1 MDIALGRTNS
11 KRQMLERYII
21 VEREFPVPPAS
32 RPPKKPSKAVHPTN
46 ARASTKKAAQP
57 LDHIA
62 LLAHQLRT
70 PLSAINALAQ
80 GLVRRSERM
89 SGEDIRSRAE
99 RIWRASLRL
108 DELIEMIMSYTR
120 ASAGSML
127 LNPSEFNPEALIQR
141 ACREQGNHE
150 PERLFKIDIQGLP
163 ETIVG
168 DPILLE
174 QALVIVLSNAM
185 KYSPPERPIRVTA
198 RAEKNGIAVR
208 VKDEG
213 IGISERDLPF
223 LMQPFFRGCNARGY
237 PGTGLGLSLA
247 WHILKLHGGCL
258 QIESKEG
265 CGTTVNLTIPE
276 RNITGVSGTL

>member
-1 MDIALGRTNS
+1 MI
-11 KRQMLERYII
+11 
-21 VEREFPVPPAS
+21 EREFPVPPVPRS
-32 RPPKKPSKAVHPTN
+32 SKKPSKAAPPTN
-46 ARASTKKAAQP
+46 TRASAKKSALP
-57 LDHIA
+57 LDRIA

-70 PLSAINALAQ
+70 PLSAISALAQ
-80 GLVRRSERM
+80 GLMRRSERM
-89 SGEDIRSRAE
+89 SVEDIHSRAE

-120 ASAGSML
+120 ASASGML
-127 LNPSEFNPEALIQR
+127 LNPSEFNPEALIRR

-150 PERLFKIDIQGLP
+150 PGRLFKINIQGLP

-198 RAEKNGIAVR
+198 RAEKHGIAVR

-223 LMQPFFRGCNARGY
+223 VMQPFFRGRNAKDY

-247 WHILKLHGGCL
+247 WHILKLHGGGL
-258 QIESKEG
+258 QIESKG
-265 CGTTVNLTIPE
+265 GRGTTVTLTIPE
-276 RNITGVSGTL
+276 RNITGASGIL

>member
-1 MDIALGRTNS
+1 MS
-11 KRQMLERYII
+11 
-21 VEREFPVPPAS
+21 PAS
-32 RPPKKPSKAVHPTN
+32 RPPRKPSKAAHPTT
-46 ARASTKKAAQP
+46 ARASAKKTAQP
-57 LDHIA
+57 FDRIA

-80 GLVRRSERM
+80 GLMRRSERM
-89 SGEDIRSRAE
+89 NAEDIRSRAE

-108 DELIEMIMSYTR
+108 DELIEMIMSYTHVS
-120 ASAGSML
+120 ASGML
-127 LNPSEFNPEALIQR
+127 LNPSDFNPEALIRR

-150 PERLFKIDIQGLP
+150 PGRLFKIDVRGLP

-168 DPILLE
+168 DSILLE

-198 RAEKNGIAVR
+198 RAEKHGIAIK

-223 LMQPFFRGCNARGY
+223 LMQPFFRGRNARDY

-247 WHILKLHGGCL
+247 WHILRLHGGGL

-265 CGTTVNLTIPE
+265 RGTTVTLTIPE
-276 RNITGVSGTL
+276 RNIIGASGIL

>member
-1 MDIALGRTNS
+1 MDR
-11 KRQMLERYII
+11 
-21 VEREFPVPPAS
+21 
-32 RPPKKPSKAVHPTN
+32 
-46 ARASTKKAAQP
+46 
-57 LDHIA
+57 IA

-89 SGEDIRSRAE
+89 SAEDIRSRAE

-108 DELIEMIMSYTR
+108 DELVETIMSYTR
-120 ASAGSML
+120 ASTGGML
-127 LNPSEFNPEALIQR
+127 LNPSEFNPEALINR
-141 ACREQGNHE
+141 ACREQGNHD
-150 PERLFKIDIQGLP
+150 PGRPIKIDIRGLP
-163 ETIVG
+163 ETILG

-198 RAEKNGIAVR
+198 RAEKRGIAIR

-213 IGISERDLPF
+213 IGISEGDLPF
-223 LMQPFFRGCNARGY
+223 LMQPFFRGRNARDY

-247 WHILKLHGGCL
+247 WYILKLHGGGL

-265 CGTTVNLTIPE
+265 HGTTVTLTIPE
-276 RNITGVSGTL
+276 KNITGATGVL